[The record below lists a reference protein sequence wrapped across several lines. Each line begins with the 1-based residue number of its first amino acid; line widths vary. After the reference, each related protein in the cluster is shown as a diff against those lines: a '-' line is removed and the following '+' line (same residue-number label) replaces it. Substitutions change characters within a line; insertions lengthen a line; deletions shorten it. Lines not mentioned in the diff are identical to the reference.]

1 MQGCERSAPELYD
14 QAVAMSDEDR
24 ERLELRVRLIG
35 SYVVMGLAA
44 ALMVFIAL
52 ALLGAFGFV

>member
-1 MQGCERSAPELYD
+1 M
-14 QAVAMSDEDR
+14 AMSDEDR

-35 SYVVMGLAA
+35 SYVAMGLAI
-44 ALMVFIAL
+44 ALMGFIAL

>member
-1 MQGCERSAPELYD
+1 M
-14 QAVAMSDEDR
+14 AMSDEDR

-35 SYVVMGLAA
+35 SYVVMGLAI
-44 ALMVFIAL
+44 ALMGFIAL

>member
-1 MQGCERSAPELYD
+1 
-14 QAVAMSDEDR
+14 MSDEDR